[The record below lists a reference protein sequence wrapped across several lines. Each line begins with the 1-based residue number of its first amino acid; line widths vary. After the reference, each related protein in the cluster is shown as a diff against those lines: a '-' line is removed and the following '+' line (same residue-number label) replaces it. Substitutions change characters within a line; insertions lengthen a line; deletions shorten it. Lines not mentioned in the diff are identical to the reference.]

1 MDGPF
6 PIELRQRE
14 NLENKGPQEV
24 SGCAI
29 RKAEVG
35 KRVDRTEVQFRE
47 RLRRGVKCERG
58 ALLDLFEGFRGQ
70 RISQGNAEGSKSEGW
85 GNRRHCKRCRKKE
98 NNNYATVL
106 KKLI

>member
-6 PIELRQRE
+6 PIKLRQRE

-24 SGCAI
+24 SGSTI

-35 KRVDRTEVQFRE
+35 KRVDRTEVQFCR
-47 RLRRGVKCERG
+47 
-58 ALLDLFEGFRGQ
+58 D
-70 RISQGNAEGSKSEGW
+70 SEGKEFPRAMPKEARAKA
-85 GNRRHCKRCRKKE
+85 GETEGIVRDANKKE